1 MLRCVNIFSTR
12 NQSSRMDTAP
22 RSIFSWAKRRAVVGP
37 VVCEPVIHCF
47 ITPKMRPSS
56 FHPFSACIIMRSN
69 VCQQKSSSWRLVKYK
84 KKYLKKKHKDNH
96 KSTKRNDKKTKHACL
111 FITNFFCLFLNYLRN
126 ILYNLSSRSNVIRS
140 IQGSAN
146 WTRSRIFFL
155 YFLARARL

>member
-22 RSIFSWAKRRAVVGP
+22 RSIISWAKRRAVVGP

-84 KKYLKKKHKDNH
+84 KKIFKKDTQGQSYISKQKE
-96 KSTKRNDKKTKHACL
+96 TPEHACL
-111 FITNFFCLFLNYLRN
+111 FVRTFICLYLNYLRN
-126 ILYNLSSRSNVIRS
+126 ILYNLSSRSNVIRC

-155 YFLARARL
+155 YFLARERL